1 MKTCVLLDK
10 EKLEYRE
17 VEIPKLKAGEV
28 LLKIKACGICSSDF
42 NRVYGNS
49 AYFFPLI
56 LGHEFSGRIVDS
68 SDNVDKSIINKKA
81 VVFPLLPCNECEF
94 CNQKRYAQCKNYS
107 YFGSRQNG
115 AMAEYIAVPL
125 WNIKILPEDLPC
137 DIGALCEPMAV
148 SVNAINKIENIK
160 NKTVCISGSGTI
172 AILCGLYAK
181 SKGAEVA
188 FIVRNNAKKEFLKTV
203 GFNNFV
209 VSNEEKQTNYEVL
222 IECVGANDSLV
233 NCIKFVK
240 SNGQIILVGNPL
252 GDMNLSQ
259 KDYWKIL
266 RSEISLNGIWNS
278 NYKNN
283 DFDDW
288 DIAIEFLSKN
298 QDSVGKL
305 ITDKFSLQDGIKA
318 FEQLKEK
325 RAIHIKGMFINEK

>member
-1 MKTCVLLDK
+1 MKACVLLDK

-17 VEIPKLKAGEV
+17 VETPKLKAGEV
-28 LLKIKACGICSSDF
+28 LVKINACGICSSDF
-42 NRVYGNS
+42 NRVYGDS

-56 LGHEFSGRIVDS
+56 LGHEFAGKIVDC
-68 SDNVDKSIINKKA
+68 SDDVDKSIINKKV

-94 CNQKRYAQCKNYS
+94 CREKHYAQCKNYS

-125 WNIKILPEDLPC
+125 WNIKFLPQGLASE
-137 DIGALCEPMAV
+137 IGALCEPTAV
-148 SVNAINKIENIK
+148 AVNAITKIKDIG

-181 SKGAEVA
+181 SKGADVA
-188 FIVRNNAKKEFLKTV
+188 FVVRNNLKKEFLSSL
-203 GFNNFV
+203 GFEKFV
-209 VSNEEKQTNYEVL
+209 SLDKEEQANCEVL
-222 IECVGANDSLV
+222 IECVGSNDSLT

-240 SNGQIILVGNPL
+240 SNGQIILVGNPS
-252 GDMNLSQ
+252 GDMNLNK

-266 RSEISLNGIWNS
+266 RSEISLNGVWNS

-288 DIAIEFLSKN
+288 DIAIDFLFNN
-298 QDSVGKL
+298 QNSVSKL
-305 ITDKFSLQDGIKA
+305 ISDKFNLKDEIKA

-325 RAIHIKGMFINEK
+325 NSIHIKGVFIDEK